1 MVIILTLSRHYIS
14 MNLHDVHLPFS
25 SSRYLNNHG
34 LETIWLPILELHST
48 RGSRS
53 SRKGSPFPAH
63 FCGFDQGWAKDPW
76 SSGEAAFWSNTIHR
90 ESSSSSA
97 SSYLHHKDDDGFILF
112 ESRAICR
119 YIATKYSSQGTPL
132 VPTELKALAR
142 FEEAA
147 SIETAN
153 FDQYASGAAIEKILK
168 PFVF

>member
-1 MVIILTLSRHYIS
+1 MVLKLYGY
-14 MNLHDVHLPFS
+14 PFS
-25 SSRYLNNHG
+25 NCTRRVAVVLAEKEVPFQLISVDLIKGEQKTPEVLEKQPFGQIPYIVSRQALR
-34 LETIWLPILELHST
+34 LFL
-48 RGSRS
+48 
-53 SRKGSPFPAH
+53 
-63 FCGFDQGWAKDPW
+63 
-76 SSGEAAFWSNTIHR
+76 
-90 ESSSSSA
+90 A